1 MNQDPRMSE
10 DFGAWASI
18 IIWWPIV
25 QAVEGYG
32 PEFGRIVAR
41 SSVLRFADGSVCLS
55 THDDMMDAW
64 NVLQPHREDGRLRV
78 RQNTVFRSLKCFTQ
92 RSYQLLTTAEYFE
105 RIGDENDF
113 LVTPTDCGDTIEAG
127 EYTPEHLWVRVRFWK
142 TPLASVQPAFIAA
155 LEAWEKSVVVDRVPG
170 GLSTHVGL
178 ASVRFLKRWVIF
190 RIDASHAT
198 QDVLN
203 WLILSILNFGATQ
216 QPVSE
221 IRFGENE

>member
-1 MNQDPRMSE
+1 MNLDPRMSE
-10 DFGAWASI
+10 DFGAWLSLI
-18 IIWWPIV
+18 VWWPIV

-41 SSVLRFADGSVCLS
+41 NSVLQFPDGSVCLS
-55 THDDMMDAW
+55 THEDLMDAW
-64 NVLQPHREDGRLRV
+64 SVLQPHREDGRMRV
-78 RQNTVFRSLKCFTQ
+78 RQNTMFRSLKCFTQ

-113 LVTPTDCGDTIEAG
+113 LVTPTHFGDTIEAG
-127 EYTPEHLWVRVRFWK
+127 ECTPEHLWVRVRFWK
-142 TPLASVQPAFIAA
+142 TPLASLQPAFIAA
-155 LEAWEKSVVVDRVPG
+155 LEAWEKSVAADRVMG
-170 GLSTHVGL
+170 SSSAHVDL
-178 ASVRFLKRWVIF
+178 ASVRFLKRWASF
-190 RIDASHAT
+190 RIDVSHAT

-203 WLILSILNFGATQ
+203 WLILSILNFGSTR